1 MTGAI
6 DNGEPGEALRVLHR
20 MLEAG
25 GLAPIQVLTT
35 LHIHFTNMLLLDG
48 DDVSSDRDAA
58 AVLGTAPFVAKKALE
73 QSRRLGSTRI
83 AEAINL
89 IATADLDVRGASG
102 MDAELVIEIL
112 VARLARQTRPV
123 RRRPGPAPGPAAER
137 VRPAASRTTS
147 GGSRGPARRTRA
159 GRTAWSVGS
168 LSICAPAALT
178 RA

>member
-1 MTGAI
+1 M
-6 DNGEPGEALRVLHR
+6 LRR

-48 DDVSSDRDAA
+48 DDLTTDRDAA

-89 IATADLDVRGASG
+89 IAAADLDVRGASG
-102 MDAELVIEIL
+102 MDAEVVVEIL
-112 VARLARQTRPV
+112 VARLARQTRPRDRPGP
-123 RRRPGPAPGPAAER
+123 RRRPPLAPRAPSANGPYANGVENHQR
-137 VRPAASRTTS
+137 
-147 GGSRGPARRTRA
+147 
-159 GRTAWSVGS
+159 
-168 LSICAPAALT
+168 
-178 RA
+178 